1 MSARTTSGIS
11 AGLALLPV
19 RLFLGVTFV
28 YAGYQKLSDPGF
40 LTPGSATY
48 IGTQLHAFATG
59 TPGGFLL
66 RWFALPLP
74 ARRRCRRR
82 PGRDRDRPAHHRRPP
97 DPRRGGGRARR

>member
-1 MSARTTSGIS
+1 MPSVVLYRCAMPRRALQPITP
-11 AGLALLPV
+11 GLALLPV

-40 LTPGSATY
+40 LHPGSATY

-66 RWFALPLP
+66 RWFAIPE
-74 ARRRCRRR
+74 
-82 PGRDRDRPAHHRRPP
+82 PGWPVSGSPS
-97 DPRRGGGRARR
+97 PRS

>member
-48 IGTQLHAFATG
+48 IGTQLHAFATS
-59 TPGGFLL
+59 PGPPWPGPVTKTTSIA
-66 RWFALPLP
+66 RWMI
-74 ARRRCRRR
+74 ARFRC
-82 PGRDRDRPAHHRRPP
+82 A
-97 DPRRGGGRARR
+97 